1 MHKYNRSSAWVRS
14 GAAASI
20 AAAIALGAIPGTAL
34 ASDID
39 GHWGEAALQQWV
51 GYGVLKGYGD
61 GNYGP
66 NDYITRAELV
76 TLLDRVMDY
85 QNSASNTFEDLD
97 DNWYTENVLK
107 GVAAGIITG
116 DQNGTDLIR
125 PNDHLTR
132 EEAAAIFA
140 RVMGLDTASAPSA
153 GFVDQD
159 KIADWATGSVNAMKA
174 AGYVNGFE
182 GSFNPTDNLTRA
194 EAVTIL
200 DNIFSDLYQSAGE
213 FTGEVEGSAVI
224 SSGDVTLKDAVVDG
238 DLVVAEGVADGHVVL
253 DNVTVRGKLIVRGG
267 GINSVIIK
275 GGSQIDQV
283 HVARQGAGV
292 RIAVE
297 GSSQVGTVV
306 VDNGADAVKIEG
318 AVEAVNVQGA
328 SAAVEVAGEVGSLAI
343 SDSAE
348 NAKVTV
354 SAGATVGVAETSA
367 SGAQLVVSGSV
378 ESVAVKG
385 EGTTVRA
392 EPGATISKVT
402 TEAANTKVEGAG
414 TVDSVVAGEGSEG
427 TVVDT
432 GGTKVENSGS
442 GSVSAGGETV
452 APGGSV
458 TTPDSST
465 GGSTGGGGGSTVV
478 TTASVST
485 FDELKSALESATI
498 KTVNVTGN
506 IEAADAI
513 VVNKTVNVQDG
524 ATLDVMG
531 KKLSGTGSVVVQSGG
546 TLKIDANYNGGAGSL
561 LPSVKT
567 IEVQAG
573 GTLASQTTN
582 AEDPTDVVFVG
593 TAEDAR
599 IQTGASTTVTLGFA
613 DAYGS
618 EAGMTRPNLTI
629 SGDASVPAG
638 QTWYTMFD
646 SGEEA
651 IGIDMAVASGALT
664 VSGTLNA
671 VSANS
676 TGSTLTVAEGASLHV
691 AADGKLSIAKKAVVI
706 VNGTATST
714 GTISGT
720 GSFTAPGFVK
730 DGDKWVKKF
739 AAGLGTAESPYQI
752 SNATEFKAIDEV
764 PESEAKVYYQLIDSF
779 TADTA
784 KSGNGFFYIAENLK
798 NAELDGNGK
807 TITVTDDVNSSA
819 LFYSVKGSEIHDLNV
834 ELDYA
839 LAVYCS
845 DTTFSNV
852 DVTGS
857 FTVTGNEAAYV
868 IYADPDTRNQ
878 DNQDVTTIN
887 FVDCDANVTMTGS
900 GDAKNYNAVFVGYAR
915 YYKSD
920 NTSYHCY
927 ENLNFTNCT
936 NKGTLICGKASM
948 FLGNVPSEYAHPTIT
963 VANCSND
970 GLIQATSVSESG
982 DKYSDNGIY
991 SHFVSSNA
999 HLATVK
1005 IGDST
1010 YSGEQIAASS
1020 LSMSCG
1026 ADGSFVHGPSDAALA
1041 IAKNEDGTFTIT
1053 PATAE
1058 GVSYYE
1064 VSLGL
1069 YATLIEGGTNRIFV
1083 TEKISAG
1090 DEGALISNLKHLGF
1104 VDETWVKQNTDA
1116 VQSELAE
1123 NAVYTL
1129 DGTSYYYIGSEQESG
1144 CTLGGSPKNPQ
1155 MVSVSAYDASGKLLA
1170 SASL

>member
-1 MHKYNRSSAWVRS
+1 M
-14 GAAASI
+14 
-20 AAAIALGAIPGTAL
+20 
-34 ASDID
+34 
-39 GHWGEAALQQWV
+39 
-51 GYGVLKGYGD
+51 LKGYGD

-200 DNIFSDLYQSAGE
+200 DNVFSDLYQSAGE

-238 DLVVAEGVADGHVVL
+238 DLVIAEGVADGHVVL
-253 DNVTVRGKLIVRGG
+253 DNVMVKGKLIVRGG

-275 GGSQIDQV
+275 GDSQISQV

-348 NAKVTV
+348 NAKVTI
-354 SAGATVGVAETSA
+354 SADATVGVAETSA

-414 TVDSVVAGEGSEG
+414 TVGSVVAGEGSEG

-432 GGTKVENSGS
+432 NGTKVENTGS

-458 TTPDSST
+458 TTPDSSM

-498 KTVNVTGN
+498 KTVNVTGS
-506 IEAADAI
+506 ITAADAI
-513 VVNKTVNVQDG
+513 VVNKTVNVQSR
-524 ATLDVMG
+524 ATLNVMG
-531 KKLSGTGSVVVQSGG
+531 KKLSGTGTVVVQSGG

-561 LPSVKT
+561 LPSVAK

-593 TAEDAR
+593 TAKDAR

-618 EAGMTRPNLTI
+618 EAGMTRPTLTI
-629 SGDASVPAG
+629 SGDASVP
-638 QTWYTMFD
+638 TDKIWYTMFD

-651 IGIDMAVASGALT
+651 VGIDMTVASGTLT

-691 AADGKLSIAKKAVVI
+691 AADGKLSIAKKAVVT

-752 SNATEFKAIDEV
+752 SNLSEFSSIVSGSSADDR
-764 PESEAKVYYQLIDSF
+764 VYYQLSNDLDLHGVDVNSV
-779 TADTA
+779 
-784 KSGNGFFYIAENLK
+784 SVK
-798 NAELDGNGK
+798 NIVFDGNGK
-807 TITVTDDVNSSA
+807 EIFSSEKHGANGVFKQVSGSVTIKNLTYDLTNLDYSSEYPEDLTGLVYQAAGTGTDLLFKGVTITGSHSVGSNNGPFIMVESMTNGTIAFDDCEMAAKLSGVGYNACFIGWQTDTSGAEVTLRDCVVSGELVCPKASIVTANGTNAGKRTYSYEGSNILAGTVRGTEVAKYFTSVYESA
-819 LFYSVKGSEIHDLNV
+819 HT
-834 ELDYA
+834 A
-839 LAVYCS
+839 LEEAAKAA
-845 DTTFSNV
+845 
-852 DVTGS
+852 
-857 FTVTGNEAAYV
+857 FTVK
-868 IYADPDTRNQ
+868 DS
-878 DNQDVTTIN
+878 
-887 FVDCDANVTMTGS
+887 GS
-900 GDAKNYNAVFVGYAR
+900 LFVGQT
-915 YYKSD
+915 D
-920 NTSYHCY
+920 
-927 ENLNFTNCT
+927 
-936 NKGTLICGKASM
+936 
-948 FLGNVPSEYAHPTIT
+948 
-963 VANCSND
+963 
-970 GLIQATSVSESG
+970 
-982 DKYSDNGIY
+982 
-991 SHFVSSNA
+991 
-999 HLATVK
+999 
-1005 IGDST
+1005 
-1010 YSGEQIAASS
+1010 SS
-1020 LSMSCG
+1020 LSISVVENG
-1026 ADGSFVHGPSDAALA
+1026 KVTVTPSANDQVTSYVVRIGMYTTLYDSAGTSSGTWRFFATQTINAASIEDAGVIPAYKFIDAAYPGLGA
-1041 IAKNEDGTFTIT
+1041 IT
-1053 PATAE
+1053 
-1058 GVSYYE
+1058 
-1064 VSLGL
+1064 
-1069 YATLIEGGTNRIFV
+1069 
-1083 TEKISAG
+1083 
-1090 DEGALISNLKHLGF
+1090 
-1104 VDETWVKQNTDA
+1104 TD
-1116 VQSELAE
+1116 
-1123 NAVYTL
+1123 
-1129 DGTSYYYIGSEQESG
+1129 ESG
-1144 CTLGGSPKNPQ
+1144 NKIATLGGETYYVVEDYTYDDGSGLQGYVGSPSAPGIKAPTLI
-1155 MVSVSAYDASGKLLA
+1155 SVDAYVGDVLYSTASFKG
-1170 SASL
+1170 

>member
-1 MHKYNRSSAWVRS
+1 MLKVNRSGAWVRR
-14 GAAASI
+14 GAVASI
-20 AAAIALGAIPGTAL
+20 AAAITLGTVPGVAL

-140 RVMGLDTASAPSA
+140 RVMGLDTAAAPSA

-224 SSGDVTLKDAVVDG
+224 NSGDVTLKDAVVDG
-238 DLVVAEGVADGHVVL
+238 DLVIAEGVADGHVVL
-253 DNVTVRGKLIVRGG
+253 DNVTVKGKLIVRGG

-275 GGSQIDQV
+275 GDSQISQV

-318 AVEAVNVQGA
+318 AVETVNVQGA
-328 SAAVEVAGEVGSLAI
+328 FAAVEVTGAVGSLAI

-348 NAKVTV
+348 NAKVTI
-354 SAGATVGVAETSA
+354 STDATVGVAETSA

-385 EGTTVRA
+385 EGTTVKA
-392 EPGATISKVT
+392 ESGATISKVT

-414 TVDSVVAGEGSEG
+414 TVGSVVAGEGSEG

-432 GGTKVENSGS
+432 NGTKVENTGS

-465 GGSTGGGGGSTVV
+465 GGGGGSTVV

-485 FDELKSALESATI
+485 FDELKSALENATI
-498 KTVNVTGN
+498 KTVNVTGS
-506 IEAADAI
+506 ITATDAI
-513 VVNKTVNVQDG
+513 AVNKTVNVQSG
-524 ATLDVMG
+524 ATLNVMG
-531 KKLSGTGSVVVQSGG
+531 EKLSGTGTVVVQSGG
-546 TLKIDANYNGGAGSL
+546 TLKMDANYNGGGEGSL
-561 LPSVKT
+561 LPSIKT

-582 AEDPTDVVFVG
+582 IDPADVVFVG
-593 TAEDAR
+593 TGDDAR
-599 IQTGASTTVTLGFA
+599 IQTGTTTTVTLGFA
-613 DAYGS
+613 DAYDS
-618 EAGMTRPNLTI
+618 EAGMTRPTLTI
-629 SGDASVPAG
+629 SGDASVPTG

-646 SGEEA
+646 SGTQA
-651 IGIDMAVASGALT
+651 IGIDMTVASGTLT
-664 VSGTLNA
+664 VNGTLNA

-676 TGSTLTVAEGASLHV
+676 TGSTLTVAEGASLDV
-691 AADGKLSIAKKAVVI
+691 AGGTLDIAKKAVVT
-706 VNGTATST
+706 VNGTVTST

-730 DGDKWVKKF
+730 DGDNWVKKF
-739 AAGLGTAESPYQI
+739 AAGLGTSESPYQI
-752 SNATEFKAIDEV
+752 SNLSEFSSIVSGSSADDC
-764 PESEAKVYYQLIDSF
+764 VYYQLSNDLDLHGVDVNSV
-779 TADTA
+779 
-784 KSGNGFFYIAENLK
+784 SVK
-798 NAELDGNGK
+798 NIVFDGNGK
-807 TITVTDDVNSSA
+807 KIFSSEKHGANGVFKQVSGSVTIKNLTYDLTNLDYSNEYPGDLTGLVYQATGTGTNLLFKGVTITGSHSVGSNNGPFVMVESMTNGTITFDDC
-819 LFYSVKGSEIHDLNV
+819 EM
-834 ELDYA
+834 
-839 LAVYCS
+839 
-845 DTTFSNV
+845 
-852 DVTGS
+852 
-857 FTVTGNEAAYV
+857 AAKL
-868 IYADPDTRNQ
+868 
-878 DNQDVTTIN
+878 
-887 FVDCDANVTMTGS
+887 S
-900 GDAKNYNAVFVGYAR
+900 GVGYNACFIGWQT
-915 YYKSD
+915 
-920 NTSYHCY
+920 NTSGA
-927 ENLNFTNCT
+927 
-936 NKGTLICGKASM
+936 KVTLRDCVVSGELVCPKASIVTANGTNAGKRTYVYEGSNI
-948 FLGNVPSEYAHPTIT
+948 LTGT
-963 VANCSND
+963 VRGTEVAKYF
-970 GLIQATSVSESG
+970 TPVSES
-982 DKYSDNGIY
+982 
-991 SHFVSSNA
+991 A
-999 HLATVK
+999 HATLEEAAK
-1005 IGDST
+1005 AAFQMQDSGNLLVGQT
-1010 YSGEQIAASS
+1010 DSS
-1020 LSMSCG
+1020 LSISVG
-1026 ADGSFVHGPSDAALA
+1026 ENGKVTVTPSA
-1041 IAKNEDGTFTIT
+1041 NNQVT
-1053 PATAE
+1053 
-1058 GVSYYE
+1058 SYVVRIGMYTT
-1064 VSLGL
+1064 L
-1069 YATLIEGGTNRIFV
+1069 YD
-1083 TEKISAG
+1083 SAG
-1090 DEGALISNLKHLGF
+1090 TSSGTWKFFATQTINAASIKEAAVIPAYKFIDAGYSGLG
-1104 VDETWVKQNTDA
+1104 DITT
-1116 VQSELAE
+1116 
-1123 NAVYTL
+1123 
-1129 DGTSYYYIGSEQESG
+1129 
-1144 CTLGGSPKNPQ
+1144 
-1155 MVSVSAYDASGKLLA
+1155 DASGNKIATLEGETYYVVADYTYDDGSGLQGYVGSPSAPGIKAPTLISVDAYVGNVLYSTA
-1170 SASL
+1170 SFRG